1 MRKGEELELSKW
13 CAASFAQGE
22 RMARSLERIAR
33 SLEFLAIRAE
43 VSDGTEVYSDRP
55 PEALRRNALEIIS
68 AELEVDL
75 DTRIP
80 STKRTLRVK
89 PARCRAPRRA

>member
-1 MRKGEELELSKW
+1 MRKREELELSQW

-33 SLEFLAIRAE
+33 ALEFLAIRAE
-43 VSDGTEVYSDRP
+43 VSAGTDLGSDRP
-55 PEALRRNALEIIS
+55 PGALRRNALEILS

-75 DTRIP
+75 DARSVP
-80 STKRTLRVK
+80 LPRTLRAK
-89 PARCRAPRRA
+89 PVRRA